1 MPAIYFPIQ
10 FEDKVNSPEL
20 LAFMQQF
27 GEQNYVDAELI
38 NLFRDAINELHT
50 LINSEDFTP
59 ENVANKLNTEG
70 GPPTINQ
77 LTADKYPS
85 MLTMSRWLSGFLPT
99 PSGFISLPVQPTDK
113 LLISRL
119 SGTNGLQEVE
129 VKDVNNVNCIIDN
142 TYAQT
147 TTNSVYVLLKEYNL
161 NKLIDFKAIEY
172 SAIFKTTGNNGDLLM
187 RIVDSTN
194 TLIYNVAFSVPNAN
208 FLLALNHFNLR
219 IDSTNNKL
227 IYIATNASSDIGLMS
242 SSQLIKVTIN
252 PNENYRFQILVRT
265 LGTNPMSVENVLIK
279 MYK

>member
-194 TLIYNVAFSVPNAN
+194 TLIYNVDFSVPNPN
-208 FLLALNHFNLR
+208 SLLALNHFNLR

>member
-172 SAIFKTTGNNGDLLM
+172 SAIFKTTGNNGDLFM

-194 TLIYNVAFSVPNAN
+194 TLIYNVDFSVPNPN
-208 FLLALNHFNLR
+208 SLLALNHFNLR